1 MKKTIGILAHVDA
14 GKTTLSEAVLYHGKA
29 IRSKG
34 RVDHQDSFLDT
45 DAIERRRGITV
56 FSGQAAFSFGGN
68 QYYLVDTPGHV
79 DFAGEMERTLG
90 VLDYAVLVV
99 SAADGIQGHTA
110 TLWRLLETN
119 KIPVFLFL
127 NKMDQAGA
135 DGGKVLKELRDQFSQ
150 DIYPLPPKGLEA
162 AAEDLAAMD
171 ERLLERYLESGYEEG
186 LWYERAAALIKD
198 RCMFPCFAGS
208 ALNDQGVEEWM
219 AQLDR
224 LTTTAYEEKESLP
237 FQGRVYQVR
246 HDEKGN
252 RVSFLKVLSGTLKVK
267 EEVATLRGP
276 RKIDELRHYQGARF
290 QTGKSAEAGVLCGVT
305 GLTATPG
312 ELIGET
318 PWLPGLET
326 TPTLM
331 AKVEHDDGVSPK
343 TILEELKILEA
354 EEPLLNVAWEERL
367 GEIQVHIMGAVQ
379 LEILQELMETRFH
392 RKIRFGDCRVAY
404 RETIEDTVIGC
415 GHFEPLRHYAEV
427 HLALSPGERGSG
439 ITFESRCPLDQLD
452 RNYQNLIRTHVF
464 EREQKGVLAGAPLTD
479 VKVTLLAGK
488 AHEKHTEGGDF
499 REAVY
504 RALRQ
509 GLMQARNILLE
520 PWYAFEIQADS
531 ELLGRILSDI
541 QRLQGTF
548 DPPAQQESRA
558 AVTGRGPVSTF
569 MNYSR
574 ELVAFSKGKGV
585 FSVRFDG
592 YEPCQNQ
599 EEIIE
604 RFSYDPEADLEYTP
618 DSVFCS
624 HGAGYPVKWDQ
635 AREHM
640 HLKVSLP

>member
-45 DAIERRRGITV
+45 DAIEKRRGITV
-56 FSGQAAFSFGGN
+56 FSGEASFSFGGN
-68 QYYLVDTPGHV
+68 QYYLVDTPGHT

-110 TLWRLLETN
+110 TLWRLLEKN
-119 KIPVFLFL
+119 KIPVFFFL
-127 NKMDQAGA
+127 NKMDQPGA
-135 DGGKVLKELRDQFSQ
+135 DEEKVMKELRGQFSQ
-150 DIYPLPPKGLEA
+150 DIYRFPPKGLEA
-162 AAEDLAAMD
+162 VAEDLAALD
-171 ERLLERYLESGYEEG
+171 EGLLERYLESNYEEN
-186 LWYERAAALIKD
+186 LWYERTAELIRD
-198 RCMFPCFAGS
+198 RRVFPCFAGS

-219 AQLDR
+219 AQMDR
-224 LTTTAYEEKESLP
+224 LTVTGYEGKESLP

-252 RVSFLKVLSGTLKVK
+252 RVSFLKVLSGTLEVK
-267 EEVATLRGP
+267 EEVATLLGP
-276 RKIDELRHYQGARF
+276 QKIDELRHYQGIRF
-290 QTGKSAEAGVLCGVT
+290 QTGKSAEAGTLCGVT
-305 GLTATPG
+305 GLTVKPG
-312 ELIGET
+312 EQIGEG
-318 PWLPGLET
+318 PQLPGLET
-326 TPTLM
+326 IPTLM
-331 AKVEHDDGVSPK
+331 AKVEYDDNISPR
-343 TILEELKILEA
+343 ILLEELKRLEA
-354 EEPLLNVAWEERL
+354 EEPLLNVTWEERL
-367 GEIQVHIMGAVQ
+367 EEIQVHIMGTVQ

-404 RETIEDTVIGC
+404 RETIGNIVVGC

-427 HLALSPGERGSG
+427 HLALSPGERGAG
-439 ITFESRCPLDQLD
+439 ITFESKCSLDQLD

-464 EREQKGVLAGAPLTD
+464 EREQKGVLTGAPLTD

-509 GLMQARNILLE
+509 GLMQAQNILLE

-531 ELLGRILSDI
+531 GLLGRILSDI

-548 DPPAQQESRA
+548 EPPLQQDNR
-558 AVTGRGPVSTF
+558 VTVAGRGPVNTF
-569 MNYSR
+569 MNYSQ
-574 ELVAFSKGKGV
+574 ELAAFSKGKGV
-585 FSVRFDG
+585 FSFRFDG

-604 RFSYDPEADLEYTP
+604 QFSYDPEADLEYTP

-624 HGAGYPVKWDQ
+624 HGAGYPVKWYE